1 LNPQVGSTRDLGVRQ
16 RTWRKEF
23 EDCEAQI
30 HYQDLHTK
38 VWYVIMYLISYKI
51 LYEIHTYMSNLCII
65 QISYN
70 IQNIH
75 TYARSILFNLN
86 PNPNPINLK
95 KENPNVNPRNRRKEI
110 KSFFETNHLWNPKK
124 TLGVTLRNGIWS
136 FSNYNWKIK

>member
-1 LNPQVGSTRDLGVRQ
+1 
-16 RTWRKEF
+16 
-23 EDCEAQI
+23 
-30 HYQDLHTK
+30 
-38 VWYVIMYLISYKI
+38 
-51 LYEIHTYMSNLCII
+51 MSNLCII

-110 KSFFETNHLWNPKK
+110 KSFFETNHL
-124 TLGVTLRNGIWS
+124 
-136 FSNYNWKIK
+136 